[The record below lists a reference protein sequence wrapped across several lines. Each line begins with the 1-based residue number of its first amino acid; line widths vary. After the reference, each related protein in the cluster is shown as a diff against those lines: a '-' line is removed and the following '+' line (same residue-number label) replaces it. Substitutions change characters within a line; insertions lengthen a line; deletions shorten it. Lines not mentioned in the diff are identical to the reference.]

1 MPGWYNHLTN
11 EKGKAMSRTIK
22 VGSVGV
28 DSGQVMIVDPCYV
41 LKDEFAY
48 GSSPTG
54 GMYDETC
61 RLTVGHP
68 THHGETTFGAFATST
83 YYGDGEYPV
92 YADVD
97 ENGRILRMTI
107 EFVPSYEYYAD
118 EDECDEC
125 GYSDCDGECKEK
137 DEEDE

>member
-1 MPGWYNHLTN
+1 
-11 EKGKAMSRTIK
+11 
-22 VGSVGV
+22 
-28 DSGQVMIVDPCYV
+28 MIVDPCYV